1 MKIRNL
7 LLALLA
13 CASLVCAQ
21 EESETESEAAS
32 APAQSSASTSASA
45 SGAHTL
51 GVGYYG
57 MIAGGVPGV
66 GVIYALSPSMALQL
80 AAGFGYASD
89 SQWDTDATIVGFAI
103 HAVLPLLDFGAVTGS
118 FAPGVQIGIPGGD
131 APNKKIA
138 LVAKLPFRI
147 GWNVV
152 DRLTLSADVGV
163 EVSHQKPSTTISTTG
178 DLLGG
183 VGLTLW
189 L

>member
-1 MKIRNL
+1 MKIRSIL
-7 LLALLA
+7 VALLA

-21 EESETESEAAS
+21 EEAESESAAS
-32 APAQSSASTSASA
+32 APAQTGASSSA
-45 SGAHTL
+45 SGAHSL

-66 GVIYALSPSMALQL
+66 GVIYAMSPSMALQL

-183 VGLTLW
+183 VGITLW

>member
-21 EESETESEAAS
+21 EEAESETAAAPAAS
-32 APAQSSASTSASA
+32 SSGSASA

-57 MIAGGVPGV
+57 MIAGGIPGV
-66 GVIYALSPSMALQL
+66 GVVYAMSPSMALQL
-80 AAGFGYASD
+80 AAGFAYDSD
-89 SQWDTDATIVGFAI
+89 SDADWSTTTIGFAI
-103 HAVLPLLDFGAVTGS
+103 HAVLPLLDFGPVTGS
-118 FAPGVQIGIPGGD
+118 FAPGLQFGLPTGD
-131 APNKKIA
+131 VANKKIA

-147 GWNVV
+147 GWNIV

-163 EVSHQKPSTTISTTG
+163 DVAWQKPRTSISTTG

>member
-21 EESETESEAAS
+21 EETESEAAS
-32 APAQSSASTSASA
+32 SAPAASSSGSSA
-45 SGAHTL
+45 GAHTL

-57 MIAGGVPGV
+57 MIAGAIPAV
-66 GVIYALSPSMALQL
+66 GVVYAVSPSMALQF
-80 AAGFGYASD
+80 AAGFTFESNSD
-89 SQWDTDATIVGFAI
+89 VKTKATLLGFAL
-103 HAVLPLLDFGAVTGS
+103 HAVLPLLDFGPITGS
-118 FAPGVQIGIPGGD
+118 FAPGAQLAAPMGD
-131 APNKKIA
+131 VANKKVA

-163 EVSHQKPSTTISTTG
+163 DLAWQKPNTRISTTG

>member
-21 EESETESEAAS
+21 EETESEAAS
-32 APAQSSASTSASA
+32 SAPAASA
-45 SGAHTL
+45 SGSSAGAHTL

-57 MIAGGVPGV
+57 MIAGAVPGV
-66 GVIYALSPSMALQL
+66 GVVYAMSPSMALQL
-80 AAGFGYASD
+80 AAGFAYDSD
-89 SQWDTDATIVGFAI
+89 SDADWSTTTIGFAI
-103 HAVLPLLDFGAVTGS
+103 HAVLPLLDFGPVTGS
-118 FAPGVQIGIPGGD
+118 FAPGLQIGLPTGD
-131 APNKKIA
+131 VANKKAI

-152 DRLTLSADVGV
+152 ERLTLSADVGV
-163 EVSHQKPSTTISTTG
+163 DVAWQKPRTTITTAG

>member
-32 APAQSSASTSASA
+32 APAQSSASASGSA

-57 MIAGGVPGV
+57 MIAGAIPAV
-66 GVIYALSPSMALQL
+66 GVVYAVSPSMALQF
-80 AAGFGYASD
+80 AAGFTFESNSD
-89 SQWDTDATIVGFAI
+89 VKTKATLLGFAL
-103 HAVLPLLDFGAVTGS
+103 HAVLPLLDFGPITGS
-118 FAPGVQIGIPGGD
+118 FAPGAQLAAPMGD
-131 APNKKIA
+131 VANKKVA

-152 DRLTLSADVGV
+152 DRLTLSADIGV
-163 EVSHQKPSTTISTTG
+163 DLAWQKPNTRITTTG